1 VGPILGGVLST
12 VSHSFPFWCA
22 GILAAVNSILAYFF
36 LPETHKKR
44 DPHAAISFNPL
55 LPLARAAVNKNLR
68 PLFFTWLFFAVS
80 MSASQSVFALY
91 GQHAYS
97 FSSFTTGLIFAA
109 TGVFAVLNQT
119 LLLKRVWLKYFSESQ
134 LEVIMTIILGVS
146 FFLLGL
152 DILALFCVG
161 LPLFATGQSVQR
173 VVITSEITGRTDP
186 LMKGEALGILTSLMA
201 ASMVV
206 GPMIG
211 GALFEIHDS
220 YPFFFAGAL
229 MIISL
234 IIALR
239 YRRSPDFRSRLAAIP
254 GGSGPDS
261 PH

>member
-1 VGPILGGVLST
+1 
-12 VSHSFPFWCA
+12 
-22 GILAAVNSILAYFF
+22 
-36 LPETHKKR
+36 
-44 DPHAAISFNPL
+44 
-55 LPLARAAVNKNLR
+55 
-68 PLFFTWLFFAVS
+68 

-91 GQHAYS
+91 CQHAYN
-97 FSSFTTGLIFAA
+97 FSSFTTGLTFAA
-109 TGVFAVLNQT
+109 TGVFAVINQT
-119 LLLKRVWLKYFSESQ
+119 LLLRSVWLKYFTESQ

-146 FFLLGL
+146 FFLLGF
-152 DILALFCVG
+152 DILALFYVG
-161 LPLFATGQSVQR
+161 LPLFATGQSIQR

-220 YPFFFAGAL
+220 YPFFLAGAL

-239 YRRSPDFRSRLAAIP
+239 YRRSPDYQRRSTAVP
-254 GGSGPDS
+254 SGSGTES
-261 PH
+261 PLR